1 MDQNGISNRLK
12 NGGPPNGLNYRH
24 ANGGLDKKPAKLEP
38 RKIVHP
44 EKEEVPFM
52 IGLLCHLSYLLVIL
66 FGHLRDFLRNVGI
79 EKKRGASEK
88 NRDGY
93 VQLYNNFESF
103 YTRNI
108 YRRISHGWNQPICS
122 VPDAKIT
129 VIDRASDDNN
139 WSFKYLDTRTEAI
152 NLGSYNYLGYSSN
165 TGPITDMVEESI
177 KRYGIGVCSTK
188 CELGRFE
195 IQDVL
200 ERKVA
205 EFLGVESAICFGMG
219 FATNSTNIPSIGGKG
234 CLILSDELNH
244 ASLVLG
250 CRLSGSIVKVFKH
263 NGRLNFVLAFSSS
276 LLSPAN
282 RFIILT
288 QT

>member
-1 MDQNGISNRLK
+1 
-12 NGGPPNGLNYRH
+12 
-24 ANGGLDKKPAKLEP
+24 
-38 RKIVHP
+38 
-44 EKEEVPFM
+44 M

>member
-1 MDQNGISNRLK
+1 MDNG
-12 NGGPPNGLNYRH
+12 
-24 ANGGLDKKPAKLEP
+24 KK
-38 RKIVHP
+38 VDSY
-44 EKEEVPFM
+44 EKEEVPFL
-52 IGLLCHLSYLLVIL
+52 IAILCHLSYLLVSI
-66 FGHLRDFLRNVGI
+66 FGYLRDFMRNIGL
-79 EKKRGASEK
+79 EKKKGASEK

-93 VQLYNNFESF
+93 VQLYNSFESF

-108 YRRISHGWNQPICS
+108 YRRISHGWNLPICS
-122 VPDAKIT
+122 VPAAKIT
-129 VIDRASDDNN
+129 VVDRVSDDYN
-139 WSFKYLDTRTEAI
+139 WSFKHLNTRTEAI

-165 TGPITDMVEESI
+165 TGPITDRVEDSI
-177 KRYGIGVCSTK
+177 RRYGIAVCSTK
-188 CELGRFE
+188 CELGRHE

-205 EFLGVESAICFGMG
+205 EFLNVESAICFGMG

-263 NGRLNFVLAFSSS
+263 NGKFCVCSLAR
-276 LLSPAN
+276 P
-282 RFIILT
+282 I
-288 QT
+288 

>member
-1 MDQNGISNRLK
+1 MDQNGTLK
-12 NGGPPNGLNYRH
+12 SSDSVSSQLNGLNHSNYVNHVGGH
-24 ANGGLDKKPAKLEP
+24 ANGHLEKKPVKPEP

-52 IGLLCHLSYLLVIL
+52 IELLCHLSYLLVIL
-66 FGHLRDFLRNVGI
+66 FGHLRDFMRNVGI
-79 EKKRGASEK
+79 EKKRGASER
-88 NRDGY
+88 NREGY

-108 YRRISHGWNQPICS
+108 YRRISHGWNLPICS
-122 VPDAKIT
+122 VPAAKIT

-165 TGPITDMVEESI
+165 TGPITDQVEESI
-177 KRYGIGVCSTK
+177 KRYGIGVSSTK

-195 IQDVL
+195 IQDLL

-219 FATNSTNIPSIGGKG
+219 FATNSTNIPSICGKG

-250 CRLSGSIVKVFKH
+250 CRLSGSTVKVFKH
-263 NGRLNFVLAFSSS
+263 NGRLCDAF
-276 LLSPAN
+276 
-282 RFIILT
+282 F
-288 QT
+288 